1 MNIFAKQIRQ
11 VFLAVLFVSG
21 VLIAAFEMSFPHP
34 TWRDYFE
41 QRLFDL
47 PLAVFIAAVAVGTAF
62 LFGALYGWGQWMSL
76 KTLDQRLDSLISGKE
91 AEEKDRNMLS
101 ADFSNIE
108 QKFQQLERV
117 VAEQKQAARRLAREK
132 AESQETLIQEMVSQ
146 ERQRLARELHDS
158 VSQQLFA
165 ASMMMSAI
173 NENRDSAPSMETKQ
187 LAMVEEMIQQSQL
200 EMRALL
206 LHLRPVPLN
215 GKSLKEGIDDLLVE
229 LTQKVPLAI
238 HWTTED
244 ISMDRAMEDH
254 LFRIVQES
262 ISNTLRHAKA
272 SRLDVLNVWR
282 NGFVILRISDDGVGF
297 DPEQT
302 KMGSYGLQNMHER
315 AIEIGGT
322 LKIVSLPAQ
331 GTKLEVKV
339 PLSQQHPDQ
348 TQTEKSEEKVEMNE

>member
-11 VFLAVLFVSG
+11 VFLAVLFVI
-21 VLIAAFEMSFPHP
+21 VLLITAFEMTFPHP

-41 QRLFDL
+41 ETLFDL
-47 PLAVFIAAVAVGTAF
+47 PLAIFIAAVAVGTAF
-62 LFGALYGWGQWMSL
+62 LFGALYGWGQWTSL
-76 KTLDQRLDSLISGKE
+76 KTLDRRLDSLILGKE
-91 AEEKDRNMLS
+91 SEEKDTMLV
-101 ADFSNIE
+101 ADFSSIE
-108 QKFQQLERV
+108 HKFQQLERV

-132 AESQETLIQEMVSQ
+132 TENQETLIQEMVSQ

-173 NENRDSAPSMETKQ
+173 NENRESVPSIETKQ

-215 GKSLKEGIDDLLVE
+215 GKSLKEGIDDLLIE
-229 LTQKVPLAI
+229 LTQKVPLSI

-282 NGFVILRISDDGVGF
+282 DGFIILRISDDGVGF
-297 DPEQT
+297 NSEQT

-322 LKIVSLPAQ
+322 LKIISLPAK

-339 PLSQQHPDQ
+339 PLAQQPSDQ
-348 TQTEKSEEKVEMNE
+348 TQTEKLAEKVEMDE